1 MNDPKYME
9 TAEMEIEKMLV
20 NAKVALT
27 QLGYDLDSERF
38 KHIDEERKELVD
50 ETSEWDRLLAGG
62 LSFCR

>member
-1 MNDPKYME
+1 
-9 TAEMEIEKMLV
+9 MEIEKMLV